1 MEHVQSGMSPHRAN
15 AADTHEAIAQL
26 SNAAHNTFPIM
37 NSDFFFF
44 LNQLLY
50 LEILNTDN
58 I

>member
-44 LNQLLY
+44 FKSAFISRNS
-50 LEILNTDN
+50 
-58 I
+58 